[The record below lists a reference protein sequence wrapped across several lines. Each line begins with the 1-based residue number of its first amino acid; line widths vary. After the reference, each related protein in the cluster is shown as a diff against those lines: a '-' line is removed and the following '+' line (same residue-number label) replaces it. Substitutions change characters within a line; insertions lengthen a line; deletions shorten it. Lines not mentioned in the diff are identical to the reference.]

1 MNYYLKAQNEADNRA
16 RTQQAHMYG
25 DAMDW
30 ESDHQA
36 NMQHAQYATQSQYQ
50 QQGCGETSKS
60 FSTLS
65 IQPRS
70 NNSNLDPYP
79 VNKANASQV
88 PESGDDRRPRR
99 SSSADYRAAQAAEDE
114 DPTLTMRQKL
124 ARMVYM
130 SCDLGD
136 YRANAPR
143 ASTRRDGAK
152 CTYRA
157 ADSWR
162 RDCDYHDN
170 RDEPSLFSRR
180 GGESPWPETK
190 SQLQGEPIHDHRPS
204 RPEGKKRD
212 GKLSYRASES
222 RRDGRSSY
230 RHGGY
235 ASRPGPSRPTD
246 GGMSFHRAS
255 GREHERDNYRPDY
268 SRRSAEMDPHGEVGD
283 RRSRY
288 D

>member
-1 MNYYLKAQNEADNRA
+1 MKYYLNAQNDADNRA

-30 ESDHQA
+30 ESA
-36 NMQHAQYATQSQYQ
+36 NPADMQQTQYAAQR
-50 QQGCGETSKS
+50 EASKS
-60 FSTLS
+60 FSALS

-70 NNSNLDPYP
+70 NSNLDPYP
-79 VNKANASQV
+79 VNNAYASRV

-162 RDCDYHDN
+162 RDRDYHDN
-170 RDEPSLFSRR
+170 RDEPSLLSRR
-180 GGESPWPETK
+180 GGESPWPETE
-190 SQLQGEPIHDHRPS
+190 SQLQGQPIHDHRPL

-246 GGMSFHRAS
+246 GGMSFYRAS

>member
-1 MNYYLKAQNEADNRA
+1 MNYYLNAQNDADNRA

-30 ESDHQA
+30 ESA
-36 NMQHAQYATQSQYQ
+36 NPADMQQTQYAAQR
-50 QQGCGETSKS
+50 EASKS
-60 FSTLS
+60 FSALS

-70 NNSNLDPYP
+70 NSGLDPYP
-79 VNKANASQV
+79 VNNAYASRV

-99 SSSADYRAAQAAEDE
+99 SSSAGYRAAQAAEDE
-114 DPTLTMRQKL
+114 GPTLTMRQKL

-204 RPEGKKRD
+204 RPKGKKRD

-268 SRRSAEMDPHGEVGD
+268 SRRSAEMDPYGDVGD

>member
-1 MNYYLKAQNEADNRA
+1 MNYYLNAQNEADNRA

-50 QQGCGETSKS
+50 QQGYGETSKS

-124 ARMVYM
+124 GRMVYM

-136 YRANAPR
+136 YEANAPR

-162 RDCDYHDN
+162 RDRDYHDS

-180 GGESPWPETK
+180 GGESPWPETE

-204 RPEGKKRD
+204 CPKGKKRD

-230 RHGGY
+230 RHGEY

-268 SRRSAEMDPHGEVGD
+268 SRRSADMDPYGEVGD

>member
-1 MNYYLKAQNEADNRA
+1 MNYYLNAQKDADNRA

-30 ESDHQA
+30 ESA
-36 NMQHAQYATQSQYQ
+36 NPADVQQTQYAAQR
-50 QQGCGETSKS
+50 EASKS
-60 FSTLS
+60 FSARS

-70 NNSNLDPYP
+70 NSNLDPYP
-79 VNKANASQV
+79 VNNAYASRV

-99 SSSADYRAAQAAEDE
+99 SSSADYRGAQAAEDE

-162 RDCDYHDN
+162 RDRDYHDN

-180 GGESPWPETK
+180 GGESPWPETE
-190 SQLQGEPIHDHRPS
+190 SQLQGQPIHDHRPS

-212 GKLSYRASES
+212 GKLSYRASEP

-230 RHGGY
+230 CHGGY

-246 GGMSFHRAS
+246 GGMSFYRAS